1 MDSNNNNNSN
11 KVNYIKQHAFQG
23 FSQCHM
29 CIPPRQTMEFHPSLL
44 PFTLHERNQAAWC
57 HSHCPHHLHYTT
69 PVLPHPSHHYV
80 NMVVTKPC
88 RDPDFCHCLGTKFN
102 QHASCVGSNHPKPNF
117 HPGITPLSIS
127 SWYSTINADI
137 SHQGTFL
144 PKNGQLSPKPLHPP
158 LERQDTKLEV
168 TSKEMN
174 YNVLTSQIE
183 SDVGKTSETEL
194 EISNEEEAPK
204 EDKQNELCTIS
215 IKKRK
220 IATTDQDHLMCN
232 KKINSGK
239 AISKETKMKQKIVLE
254 TKECLSKNALEEDIK
269 KEMND
274 PKAIDSNK
282 KDLCNDEKVEIKTMG
297 MQGNVPFTATAKCEQ
312 QPKSKKR
319 TKDGTQKPYNT
330 RMVTSRPQTYHSDF
344 VMPNEEAEWK
354 EDKESFHVKGRQ
366 RSKLNRLLA
375 NEHERR
381 RVAQLNS
388 AYQDLRQL
396 IPGYQCDTKLPKI
409 KILKYAINYIA
420 HLDDILERV

>member
-1 MDSNNNNNSN
+1 
-11 KVNYIKQHAFQG
+11 
-23 FSQCHM
+23 M
-29 CIPPRQTMEFHPSLL
+29 CIPPRQTMEFHSPLL
-44 PFTLHERNQAAWC
+44 PFNLHERNQAAWC
-57 HSHCPHHLHYTT
+57 HSRCLHHLRYTT

-88 RDPDFCHCLGTKFN
+88 MDPDFRNCLGTKLN
-102 QHASCVGSNHPKPNF
+102 QQASCVGSNHPKPNF
-117 HPGITPLSIS
+117 HPGITPLNIS
-127 SWYSTINADI
+127 PWCSTINADVNQ
-137 SHQGTFL
+137 QGTFF
-144 PKNGQLSPKPLHPP
+144 PKNRQLSPKPFHPP
-158 LERQDTKLEV
+158 LERQDTESEV
-168 TSKEMN
+168 TSN
-174 YNVLTSQIE
+174 ILTSQIK
-183 SDVGKTSETEL
+183 SDVEKSSETEL
-194 EISNEEEAPK
+194 EISKEEAPK
-204 EDKQNELCTIS
+204 DDKQNELCTIS
-215 IKKRK
+215 ISKRK
-220 IATTDQDHLMCN
+220 IATNDQDHLVCN

-239 AISKETKMKQKIVLE
+239 AISKETKVKKKIVL
-254 TKECLSKNALEEDIK
+254 ECLSKNELEEDIK

-274 PKAIDSNK
+274 PKAIDTYK
-282 KDLCNDEKVEIKTMG
+282 KDLCNDEKVEKKTMG
-297 MQGNVPFTATAKCEQ
+297 VQRNVPFTATAKHEQ

-319 TKDGTQKPYNT
+319 TKDGTEKPYNT

-344 VMPNEEAEWK
+344 VVPNEEAEWK